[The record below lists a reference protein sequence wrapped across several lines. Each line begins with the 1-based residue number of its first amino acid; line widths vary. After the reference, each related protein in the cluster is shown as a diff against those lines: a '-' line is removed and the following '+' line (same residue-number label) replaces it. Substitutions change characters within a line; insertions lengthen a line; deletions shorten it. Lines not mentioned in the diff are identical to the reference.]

1 MPKIK
6 IENLFKTY
14 KSRSGLVAALEN
26 VNLDIEQNEFITL
39 VGPSGCGKS
48 TLLKIIGALIRPSR
62 GRLLYDNRPL
72 LQPTRDVGIVFQE
85 PVLLPWRTALD
96 NVLLPAEILGLDV
109 EASRARAMDLLK
121 LVGLQGFESNPP
133 RELSGGMQQR
143 VALSRAL
150 IHNPSVLLMDEPFA
164 ALDAMT
170 REELG
175 FELLRIW
182 DTHKKTVVFVTHN
195 IVEAILLADRVV
207 AMSPRPGRIDRIVTI
222 DLPRPR
228 TIDMEFTAEFKA
240 YSDEIRSV
248 IYHAA
253 TPVES

>member
-1 MPKIK
+1 MSKIH
-6 IENLFKTY
+6 IEALHKTY
-14 KSRSGLVAALEN
+14 ASRNGRVAALEN
-26 VNLDIEQNEFITL
+26 IDLSIEQNEFITL

-48 TLLKIIGALIRPSR
+48 TLLKVIGGLIGPTR
-62 GRLLYDNRPL
+62 GKLLFDDAPL
-72 LQPTRDVGIVFQE
+72 LRPTRDVGIVFQE
-85 PVLLPWRTALD
+85 AVLLQWRTVLD
-96 NVLLPAEILGLDV
+96 NVLLPSEILGLDKTG
-109 EASRARAMDLLK
+109 SRKRAMELLD
-121 LVGLQGFESNPP
+121 LVGLGGFEKRIP

-143 VALSRAL
+143 VSLCRAL

-175 FELLRIW
+175 FELMRIW

-207 AMSPRPGRIDRIVTI
+207 AMSPRPGRIDKIVKI

-248 IYHAA
+248 IYHAG
-253 TPVES
+253 TGR